1 MHWSSPF
8 STCVATIRF
17 LSSVLSPWTAYN
29 CYAATHIFMLYIY
42 ACLFTAVNDDWLEA
56 KPPSYFPY
64 NAVCVWLCADGVIS
78 LGRCL
83 MDWINAT
90 NDDGDG
96 DGKGHQTKTPAWTI
110 MALIHLICAPLWLT
124 VQIPEKNSFRWY
136 IKSCWVSLRANPA
149 HSSLWHAGVASN
161 GMKINVACMP
171 ALTHTHTQ
179 RDIQTATAT
188 RTHAAASCEWLFA

>member
-1 MHWSSPF
+1 MP
-8 STCVATIRF
+8 
-17 LSSVLSPWTAYN
+17 
-29 CYAATHIFMLYIY
+29 
-42 ACLFTAVNDDWLEA
+42 ACLPLSMMTRLEA

-136 IKSCWVSLRANPA
+136 IKSCWVSLRAKPA
-149 HSSLWHAGVASN
+149 HSSLWHGICCCCCLKWNENQCSVHAS
-161 GMKINVACMP
+161 
-171 ALTHTHTQ
+171 THTHKHTQ
-179 RDIQTATAT
+179 RHTDSDSD
-188 RTHAAASCEWLFA
+188 THACCSILWVAFCLDTKCINVCVCVCVW